1 MVRVSLCAPVSGTS
15 SARSAHRPPS
25 AASAVLPGLMPPTAR
40 QLLER
45 ALGAMHGYRVPGAL
59 SAHQQAFGPVHVPV
73 LMVAGEDDG
82 CMAAEIFDA
91 LADATIFT
99 RGYRIVRVP
108 EAGHFVHH
116 ERCLPLPSSFPS
128 AYLAPRVP
136 MSARWP
142 CCMRHQQ

>member
-1 MVRVSLCAPVSGTS
+1 
-15 SARSAHRPPS
+15 
-25 AASAVLPGLMPPTAR
+25 MPPTAR

-45 ALGAMHGYRVPGAL
+45 VLGAMHGYRVPGAL

-116 ERCLPLPSSFPS
+116 ERYAL
-128 AYLAPRVP
+128 
-136 MSARWP
+136 
-142 CCMRHQQ
+142 RHMALRQMAMLRRSELLTFSCRPA